1 MEISCTFGSNPAQ
14 PPSLRSLSPYLPKS
28 AVALAHAALVAV
40 LVLLAGE
47 RGRVRADL
55 LLAPDR
61 SHAPL
66 PALADFIQRFLT
78 ISETLFQNCYAYKP
92 YTIDLEL
99 RTLKGS

>member
-1 MEISCTFGSNPAQ
+1 MYFWVKSS
-14 PPSLRSLSPYLPKS
+14 SVSLSPYLPKS

-40 LVLLAGE
+40 FVLLAGE

-66 PALADFIQRFLT
+66 PALADSYSDF
-78 ISETLFQNCYAYKP
+78 
-92 YTIDLEL
+92 
-99 RTLKGS
+99 